1 MSKDLKI
8 DPIKEED
15 IHKYLK
21 SMGKDVNAKLNF
33 DEFFSV
39 SKQIQ
44 KFVANSMDFINA
56 QKK

>member
-8 DPIKEED
+8 DTINEDD

-21 SMGKDVNAKLNF
+21 SIGKDVNAKLNF
-33 DEFFSV
+33 DEFYSV
-39 SKQIQ
+39 TKQIME
-44 KFVANSMDFINA
+44 FVANSMDFINA